1 MLFQGTSSPLP
12 QGWRV
17 KKGEEG
23 QERTRDSGVCRGNH
37 TMRFL
42 GVPRDEGCIWFSM
55 ATTCWSRGHTE
66 LLDPFIPRQGRSGV
80 DSALS
85 LNDCDGLPVSQSTH
99 YGRSRSSGRFS
110 KQSHLCSMSSNKI
123 KNSLAN
129 IWGTDCASQPG
140 YCLPQDNSEYRGL
153 TWWYCPERL

>member
-1 MLFQGTSSPLP
+1 MLFQGTCSPLP

-23 QERTRDSGVCRGNH
+23 QERTRGSGVCRGNH

-123 KNSLAN
+123 KTALP
-129 IWGTDCASQPG
+129 IYGGQTGHHSQGIAYPKTIV
-140 YCLPQDNSEYRGL
+140 STEV
-153 TWWYCPERL
+153 

>member
-1 MLFQGTSSPLP
+1 MLFQGTCSPLP

-99 YGRSRSSGRFS
+99 YGRPQGA
-110 KQSHLCSMSSNKI
+110 LED
-123 KNSLAN
+123 SLNNRIYA
-129 IWGTDCASQPG
+129 
-140 YCLPQDNSEYRGL
+140 L
-153 TWWYCPERL
+153 

>member
-1 MLFQGTSSPLP
+1 MLIQGQFTVGVRVGACRGRVQEGAQGTCSPVP

-23 QERTRDSGVCRGNH
+23 QERTRDSGVCRGKH

-66 LLDPFIPRQGRSGV
+66 LLDPFIPRPGTSGV

-85 LNDCDGLPVSQSTH
+85 LSASDGLSVSQSTH
-99 YGRSRSSGRFS
+99 GG
-110 KQSHLCSMSSNKI
+110 K
-123 KNSLAN
+123 
-129 IWGTDCASQPG
+129 
-140 YCLPQDNSEYRGL
+140 PQEAQGES
-153 TWWYCPERL
+153 P